1 MLIDGHVFRR
11 NKEREKRSSEDTVVA
26 TRAARSSMS
35 NPELDMLA
43 RSRRTTAGRNQS
55 KAGSVVAG
63 LPSTVGVGLP
73 GGPPRLKRMST
84 QDLHLFVH
92 NANRQ
97 DQEGEMGGEAE
108 RALALAA
115 MERFAPDKMY
125 KNFFAPQQEPRA
137 DPANADAPHRW
148 KAIRQALNTGG
159 VGAAGGDPAR
169 PAVVNGGG
177 DLTWSAVDTHV
188 QTPRGSRGSQRGTS
202 FVHGQAHHADETVS
216 SDLNSISSV
225 MPPMER
231 KKKNSRSFSSFL
243 APGSLRTETRKTSAA
258 RGSVLASELAPA
270 AAEHRKVQTAHGSI
284 LRSEADTSGGG
295 DPTSAPAAQQERT
308 KKKSSFSFAS
318 FLAPGSLRKGSA
330 ERGSVLGS
338 ELAQLRLRGGM
349 SPATSAQAEAEMAA
363 DSDDSPGSPSVANG
377 EWGHS
382 IEREWGNGIE
392 SDWGNGWGHDVPMD
406 DSQSNNGLSSGGDG
420 DLLSGSTARTE
431 NLVPKLSKLVEED
444 EGEEWQ
450 GDDDVGIGDATEAPI
465 ATEPR
470 KMTFQLNARSSETD
484 LASVVLELRGKSAK
498 VGASRSHQPANLAR
512 ASNCYAQ
519 DAAVSA
525 SVHRTHENSS
535 NYPAQIR
542 SMPPDQLIADG
553 AGANGPQRNHA
564 LPPSEDMMQGL
575 LNENRVLLHLLREQT
590 EPLLPF

>member
-11 NKEREKRSSEDTVVA
+11 NKEREKRSSDDTVVA

-43 RSRRTTAGRNQS
+43 RSRRATAERNQS

-125 KNFFAPQQEPRA
+125 KNFFAPQQEPHAER
-137 DPANADAPHRW
+137 ANADSPHRW

-159 VGAAGGDPAR
+159 VGAAGSDPAR

-177 DLTWSAVDTHV
+177 DLTWSTVDTHV
-188 QTPRGSRGSQRGTS
+188 QTPRGSQRGTS
-202 FVHGQAHHADETVS
+202 FIHGQAHHADDTVS
-216 SDLNSISSV
+216 SDLNSISVV

-243 APGSLRTETRKTSAA
+243 APGSLRTETRKTSAT

-270 AAEHRKVQTAHGSI
+270 AAEHRKVQAAHGSI
-284 LRSEADTSGGG
+284 LRSEADDTSGGG
-295 DPTSAPAAQQERT
+295 DPTSAPAAQMERR
-308 KKKSSFSFAS
+308 KKRSSFSFGS

-338 ELAQLRLRGGM
+338 ELAQLRLRGGT

-363 DSDDSPGSPSVANG
+363 DSDDAPGSPSGANG

-392 SDWGNGWGHDVPMD
+392 SDWGNGWGHDVPVD
-406 DSQSNNGLSSGGDG
+406 DSWSVNGLSSGGDG
-420 DLLSGSTARTE
+420 DLLSGSMARTE
-431 NLVPKLSKLVEED
+431 ILVPKLPKLLEED
-444 EGEEWQ
+444 EGE
-450 GDDDVGIGDATEAPI
+450 GDDDAGIGGATEAPI

-470 KMTFQLNARSSETD
+470 KMTFQLHARSNETD

-498 VGASRSHQPANLAR
+498 VGASRNHRPANLAR
-512 ASNCYAQ
+512 TSNCDAQ

-553 AGANGPQRNHA
+553 AGENGPQRNHA